1 MIKIIQTDII
11 NEVNS
16 LVYLFDYME
25 ENILA
30 NKSITKNY
38 IYNMVYQVLTLVLPL
53 VTTPYLSRVLGAEG
67 IGIYGYTYSIV
78 TYFVLFGSLGV
89 ALYGQREIAYAGE
102 NKEKRKKIFIEVS
115 IFRFITIAIATLI
128 YYFLFMKNNSYQIY
142 YRILLFELL
151 AAAFDI
157 SWFFQGMEE
166 FKKTVIRNVLV
177 RICSVALVFLLVKTR
192 EDLTKFVLIYSL
204 ADFIGNL
211 SLWLY
216 LPKYT
221 KGVKVEN
228 IEVWKHVIPILL
240 LFVPQIA
247 NQIYKILDTT
257 MIGKL
262 VVDKTETG
270 YYEQSQKVIRLLLTI
285 VTSLGVVMVPRMAST
300 FASGDKEKVNE
311 YMKMSFKFVFFL
323 SFPLMFG
330 IISVTKAFVPIF
342 FGNGYEKVVVLI
354 NIMSPILVLMG
365 IANVVGTQYLLPTKR
380 QKEYTISVT
389 IGVIVNFFL
398 NYFLIKKYESIG
410 AAIATVLS
418 QLVVDLIQLQY
429 IKDEIDIKG
438 LLVLARKYL
447 LSGIVMFLLCFIVGK
462 FAERLNTG
470 YMIQIVSQVLVG
482 VVVYFAMLIGLKD
495 DYVYKFINV
504 IKNKVLK

>member
-1 MIKIIQTDII
+1 MAK
-11 NEVNS
+11 
-16 LVYLFDYME
+16 
-25 ENILA
+25 
-30 NKSITKNY
+30 KSITKNY
-38 IYNMVYQVLTLVLPL
+38 IYNMIYQILILVLPL

-102 NKEKRKKIFIEVS
+102 DKEKRKKIFIEVN
-115 IFRFITIAIATLI
+115 IFRFITIALACIV
-128 YYFLFMKNNSYQIY
+128 YYFWFMRNNDYSVY

-204 ADFIGNL
+204 ADFVGNL

-221 KGVKVEN
+221 SGVKVKN
-228 IEVWKHVIPILL
+228 IEVWKHVIPILM
-240 LFVPQIA
+240 LFIPQIA

-262 VVDKTETG
+262 ISDKAETG
-270 YYEQSQKVIRLLLTI
+270 FYEQSQKVIRLLLTI

-323 SFPLMFG
+323 AFPLMFG
-330 IISVTKAFVPIF
+330 IVSIAGAFVPVF
-342 FGNGYEKVVVLI
+342 FGQGYDKVVTLI
-354 NIMSPILVLMG
+354 DIMCPILVLMG
-365 IANVVGTQYLLPTKR
+365 VANVVGTQYLLPTKR

-398 NYFLIKKYESIG
+398 NYFLIKAYASIG
-410 AAIATVLS
+410 ASIATVLS
-418 QLVVDLIQLQY
+418 QLVVDAIQLY
-429 IKDEIDIKG
+429 CIRNDINIGEMIG
-438 LLVLARKYL
+438 LAWKYL
-447 LSGIVMFLLCFIVGK
+447 VSAFIMFLFCFVT
-462 FAERLNTG
+462 ANLAQRLNGG
-470 YMIQIVSQVLVG
+470 YMWEIISEVLVG
-482 VVVYFAMLIGLKD
+482 VVTYFTMLIILKD
-495 DYVYKFINV
+495 DYVYKFLNTA
-504 IKNKVLK
+504 KNKLGMKN

>member
-1 MIKIIQTDII
+1 MAK
-11 NEVNS
+11 
-16 LVYLFDYME
+16 
-25 ENILA
+25 
-30 NKSITKNY
+30 KSITKNY
-38 IYNMVYQVLTLVLPL
+38 IYNMVYQALTLVLPL
-53 VTTPYLSRVLGAEG
+53 ITTPYLSRVLGAEG
-67 IGIYGYTYSIV
+67 IGIYGYTFSVV

-102 NKEKRKKIFIEVS
+102 DKEKRKKIFLEVN
-115 IFRFITIAIATLI
+115 IFRWITISIATVI
-128 YYFLFMKNNSYQIY
+128 YFYVFMRNNTYQAY
-142 YRILLFELL
+142 YRILLFELF

-166 FKKTVIRNVLV
+166 FKKTVTRNILV
-177 RICSVALVFLLVKTR
+177 RICSVALVFLMVKTK
-192 EDLTKFVLIYSL
+192 EDLAKFVLIYSL

-221 KGVKVEN
+221 DGVKVKN
-228 IEVWKHVIPILL
+228 IEVWKHVVPILM
-240 LFVPQIA
+240 LFIPQIA

-262 VVDKTETG
+262 VVDKSETG

-365 IANVVGTQYLLPTKR
+365 IANVVGTQYLLPTKK

-398 NYFLIKKYESIG
+398 NYFLIKKYASVG

-418 QLVVDLIQLQY
+418 QLVVDVIQLQY

-438 LLVLARKYL
+438 LLVLARNYL
-447 LSGIVMFLLCFIVGK
+447 LSGIVMFLLCFITGK
-462 FAERLNTG
+462 FVERLNSG
-470 YMIQIVSQVLVG
+470 YMVEIIVQVLVG
-482 VVVYFAMLIGLKD
+482 VIVYFAMLIGLKD
-495 DYVYKFINV
+495 DYVYKFINTL
-504 IKNKVLK
+504 KNKALK

>member
-1 MIKIIQTDII
+1 MAK
-11 NEVNS
+11 
-16 LVYLFDYME
+16 
-25 ENILA
+25 
-30 NKSITKNY
+30 KSITKNY
-38 IYNMVYQVLTLVLPL
+38 IYNMVYQILILVLPL

-102 NKEKRKKIFIEVS
+102 DKEKRNKIFIEVN
-115 IFRFITIAIATLI
+115 IFRAITIAIATVI
-128 YYFLFMKNNSYQIY
+128 YYFWFMRNNEYSIF
-142 YRILLFELL
+142 YRILLFELW

-221 KGVKVEN
+221 SGVKVKN
-228 IEVWKHVIPILL
+228 IDVFRHVVPILM

-247 NQIYKILDTT
+247 NQVYKILDTT

-262 VVDKTETG
+262 VADKAETG

-323 SFPLMFG
+323 AFPLMFG
-330 IISVTKAFVPIF
+330 IVSIAPAFVPIF
-342 FGNGYEKVVVLI
+342 FGQGYDKVVILI
-354 NIMSPILVLMG
+354 NIMCPILLLMG
-365 IANVVGTQYLLPTKR
+365 VANVVGTQYLLPTKR

-398 NYFLIKKYESIG
+398 NYFLIKAYSSIG
-410 AAIATVLS
+410 ASIATVLS
-418 QLVVDLIQLQY
+418 QLVVDAVQFYCIR
-429 IKDEIDIKG
+429 KDINISEM
-438 LLVLARKYL
+438 LSLAWKYL
-447 LSGIVMFLLCFIVGK
+447 ISAVIMYGLCYSVGILAQNYGAGNVVKM
-462 FAERLNTG
+462 A
-470 YMIQIVSQVLVG
+470 IQIVTG
-482 VVVYFAMLIGLKD
+482 VFAYFAMLILLKD
-495 DYVYKFINV
+495 DYVYKFLNTV
-504 IKNKVLK
+504 KKK

>member
-1 MIKIIQTDII
+1 M
-11 NEVNS
+11 S
-16 LVYLFDYME
+16 
-25 ENILA
+25 

-67 IGIYGYTYSIV
+67 IGIYGYTYSVV

-102 NKEKRKKIFIEVS
+102 NREKRKKIFIEVN

-128 YYFLFMKNNSYQIY
+128 YYFLFMKNNSYQVY
-142 YRILLFELL
+142 YRILLFELW

-418 QLVVDLIQLQY
+418 QLVVDVIQLQY
-429 IKDEIDIKG
+429 IKVEIDIKG
-438 LLVLARKYL
+438 LLVLAKKYL
-447 LSGIVMFLLCFIVGK
+447 LSSIVMFLLCYITGK
-462 FAERLNTG
+462 FAERLNFG
-470 YMIQIVSQVLVG
+470 HMVEIVSQVLVG
-482 VVVYFAMLIGLKD
+482 VLVYFAMLIGLKD
-495 DYVYKFINV
+495 EYVYKFINTL
-504 IKNKVLK
+504 KNKVLKQKKS

>member
-1 MIKIIQTDII
+1 MAK
-11 NEVNS
+11 
-16 LVYLFDYME
+16 
-25 ENILA
+25 
-30 NKSITKNY
+30 KSITKNY
-38 IYNMVYQVLTLVLPL
+38 IYNMVYQALTLVLPL
-53 VTTPYLSRVLGAEG
+53 ITTPYLSRVLGAEG
-67 IGIYGYTYSIV
+67 IGIYGYTFSVV

-102 NKEKRKKIFIEVS
+102 DKEKRKKIFIEVN
-115 IFRFITIAIATLI
+115 IFRWITISIAIAI
-128 YYFLFMKNNSYQIY
+128 YFFVFMRNNTYQVY
-142 YRILLFELL
+142 YRILLFELF

-166 FKKTVIRNVLV
+166 FKKTVTRNILV
-177 RICSVALVFLLVKTR
+177 RLCSVALVFLMVKTK

-221 KGVKVEN
+221 DGVKVGN
-228 IEVWKHVIPILL
+228 IEVWKHVIPIVM

-247 NQIYKILDTT
+247 NQVYKILDTT
-257 MIGKL
+257 MIGRL
-262 VVDKTETG
+262 VVDKSETG

-323 SFPLMFG
+323 AFPLMFG
-330 IISVTKAFVPIF
+330 IVSISKSFVPLF
-342 FGNGYEKVVVLI
+342 FGEGYDKVVLLI
-354 NIMSPILVLMG
+354 TIMSPILLLMG
-365 IANVVGTQYLLPTKR
+365 IANVLGTQYLLPTKR

-398 NYFLIKKYESIG
+398 NYYLISKYAAIG
-410 AAIATVLS
+410 ASIATVLS
-418 QLVVDLIQLQY
+418 QLVVDLVQLY
-429 IKDEIDIKG
+429 CVRNDIKIKELVISSWKYLCSG
-438 LLVLARKYL
+438 FVMFVFCMITGLVLSQGYVFEI
-447 LSGIVMFLLCFIVGK
+447 SVQIIVGV
-462 FAERLNTG
+462 
-470 YMIQIVSQVLVG
+470 M
-482 VVVYFAMLIGLKD
+482 VYFIMLIVLKD
-495 DYVYKFINV
+495 DYVYKFLSTV
-504 IKNKVLK
+504 KNKIGIKG

>member
-1 MIKIIQTDII
+1 MAK
-11 NEVNS
+11 
-16 LVYLFDYME
+16 
-25 ENILA
+25 
-30 NKSITKNY
+30 KSITKNY
-38 IYNMVYQVLTLVLPL
+38 IYNMVYQALTLVLPL
-53 VTTPYLSRVLGAEG
+53 ITTPYLSRVLGAEG
-67 IGIYGYTYSIV
+67 IGIYGYTFSVV

-102 NKEKRKKIFIEVS
+102 DKEKRKKIFLEVN
-115 IFRFITIAIATLI
+115 IFRWITISIATVI
-128 YYFLFMKNNSYQIY
+128 YFYVFMRNNTYQAY
-142 YRILLFELL
+142 YRILLFELF

-166 FKKTVIRNVLV
+166 FKKTVTRNILV
-177 RICSVALVFLLVKTR
+177 RICSVALVFLMVKTK
-192 EDLTKFVLIYSL
+192 EDLAKFVLIYSL

-221 KGVKVEN
+221 DGVKVKN
-228 IEVWKHVIPILL
+228 IEVWKHVVPILM
-240 LFVPQIA
+240 LFIPQIA

-262 VVDKTETG
+262 VVDKSETG

-323 SFPLMFG
+323 AFPLMFG
-330 IISVTKAFVPIF
+330 IVSIANSFVPLF
-342 FGNGYEKVVVLI
+342 FGEGYDRVVLLI
-354 NIMSPILVLMG
+354 TIMSPILVLMG

-398 NYFLIKKYESIG
+398 NYYLIKRSAALG
-410 AAIATVLS
+410 ASIATVLS
-418 QLVVDLIQLQY
+418 QLVVDAVQLYY
-429 IKDEIDIKG
+429 IRKDINIMSMVSLAWKYLCSG
-438 LLVLARKYL
+438 IIMYVFCMITSLLVSRGYVFEIA
-447 LSGIVMFLLCFIVGK
+447 SQVIVG
-462 FAERLNTG
+462 
-470 YMIQIVSQVLVG
+470 II
-482 VVVYFAMLIGLKD
+482 VYFTMLIILKD
-495 DYVYKFINV
+495 DYVYKFLNT
-504 IKNKVLK
+504 IKSKVGIKG